1 MKIAVLMFL
10 VLYAVERLLE
20 TFWKREK
27 VAGEIQIPYSLPLII
42 AVYVSLYLV
51 VFYGCFRL
59 DEQSFR
65 RPIVMTG
72 TILVITSVIGRNW
85 AIKTLGVF
93 HSIHIEIRNKHDLI
107 QSGPYQYVRNP
118 YYLSNIIEAIGL
130 ALMVG
135 SRLALYISV
144 LVYVP
149 VLVHRML
156 LEEKSLSQKF
166 GASFVK
172 YEQQVPRIIP
182 RLFHA
187 KERSEF

>member
-1 MKIAVLMFL
+1 MFL

-20 TFWKREK
+20 TFWKRKK

-51 VFYGCFRL
+51 VFYGWFRL

-187 KERSEF
+187 KERIEF

>member
-51 VFYGCFRL
+51 VFYGWFRL

-85 AIKTLGVF
+85 AIKTLDVF

-107 QSGPYQYVRNP
+107 QSGPYKYVRNP

>member
-20 TFWKREK
+20 TFWKRKK
-27 VAGEIQIPYSLPLII
+27 VAGEIQIPYSFPLII

-51 VFYGCFRL
+51 VFYGWFRL

-135 SRLALYISV
+135 SRLALYISA

-166 GASFVK
+166 GAAFVK

-187 KERSEF
+187 KQRK

>member
-20 TFWKREK
+20 TFWKRKK

-51 VFYGCFRL
+51 VFYGWFRL

-93 HSIHIEIRNKHDLI
+93 HSIHIEIRK
-107 QSGPYQYVRNP
+107 
-118 YYLSNIIEAIGL
+118 AIGL

-135 SRLALYISV
+135 SRLALYISA

-166 GASFVK
+166 GAAFVK

>member
-27 VAGEIQIPYSLPLII
+27 AAGEILIPYSFPLII

-51 VFYGCFRL
+51 VFYGWFRL

-107 QSGPYQYVRNP
+107 QSGPYKYVRNP